1 MGGVATFFEAPQAR
15 QRNRWRC
22 PRLLIACH
30 LPGQARQRRTLA
42 KISRRCAVAALTV
55 AGNLPR
61 QWKGTRPRETTPTEA
76 ELASGAQP
84 RQTRAFFCG
93 GVTCSG
99 KAFVSQCAPEAPIGV
114 TFRQKAL
121 RYQRTAQSVLN
132 RGSPRRCCCPDMCNG
147 DWDGGMFPLAPPAA
161 RQDQAGQSV
170 VHEFTTGLELNKIA
184 IG

>member
-1 MGGVATFFEAPQAR
+1 TRGRTMGGVATFFEAPQAR

-30 LPGQARQRRTLA
+30 VPGQAQQRRTLA

-61 QWKGTRPRETTPTEA
+61 HWKGTRPRETTPTEA

-84 RQTRAFFCG
+84 RQTRALVCG

-99 KAFVSQCAPEAPIGV
+99 KALVSQCAPEAPIGV

-132 RGSPRRCCCPDMCNG
+132 QAVGREGAGHRGSPSGRYG
-147 DWDGGMFPLAPPAA
+147 I
-161 RQDQAGQSV
+161 SS
-170 VHEFTTGLELNKIA
+170 
-184 IG
+184 